1 MTQLLEACIIVKS
14 YQTDTRKETTVFISP
29 VSLFS
34 EDVLLLL
41 TWYGYYTGKNSNKLV
56 HSK

>member
-29 VSLFS
+29 VSPFS

-41 TWYGYYTGKNSNKLV
+41 MWYGYTGKNSNKLV